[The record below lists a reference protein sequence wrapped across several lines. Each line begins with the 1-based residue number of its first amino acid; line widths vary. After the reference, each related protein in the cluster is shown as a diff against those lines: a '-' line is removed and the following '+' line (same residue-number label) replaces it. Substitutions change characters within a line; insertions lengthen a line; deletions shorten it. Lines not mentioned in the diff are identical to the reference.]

1 MSYIRKIKKNGKTYL
16 AEVEGKRINGK
27 VVQKHIRYI
36 GKEVDEKKVIS
47 ISSDDLQV
55 NEVKVYGPLLVLDSI
70 SKKLELQNMLGS
82 YSNEILSMVYAHCLN
97 YQSLNNMPEWFER
110 TDLNNILDLDGLT
123 EYRLL
128 TSLDTLT
135 ESKIESIQRNVFN
148 VAKRKYKLSLRGMV
162 YDVTNTYLY
171 GKKCTIG
178 KLGHSKEGKKDKPLI
193 QVGLC
198 VTQKEGVPVFHK
210 TFDGNIADSKTLSGL
225 VQEFSHY
232 NLRSGL
238 LVYDRGIPSGEN
250 LREVKKLGWNTLC
263 GVPMN
268 SKEKSTV
275 REVIN
280 DGGIKNVSN
289 MIPLE
294 KRVFYIKK
302 VDYSFNRVKGKL
314 AICYNDRKRVEI
326 QESRHREIQHAQ
338 KSLSKGKPIKACLEK
353 YFTPS
358 GRIRKNILESDEE
371 IDGYFCLFCTKNIQN
386 KEMIKLYFD
395 KDRACKLFCVTA
407 AKAFE
412 SLSDLQEGDVSGMCL
427 RFKEP
432 VNYFV

>member
-1 MSYIRKIKKNGKTYL
+1 M
-16 AEVEGKRINGK
+16 
-27 VVQKHIRYI
+27 
-36 GKEVDEKKVIS
+36 
-47 ISSDDLQV
+47 
-55 NEVKVYGPLLVLDSI
+55 KVYGPLLVLDSI

-210 TFDGNIADSKTLSGL
+210 TFDGNIADSKTLSG
-225 VQEFSHY
+225 
-232 NLRSGL
+232 
-238 LVYDRGIPSGEN
+238 
-250 LREVKKLGWNTLC
+250 
-263 GVPMN
+263 
-268 SKEKSTV
+268 
-275 REVIN
+275 
-280 DGGIKNVSN
+280 
-289 MIPLE
+289 
-294 KRVFYIKK
+294 
-302 VDYSFNRVKGKL
+302 
-314 AICYNDRKRVEI
+314 
-326 QESRHREIQHAQ
+326 
-338 KSLSKGKPIKACLEK
+338 
-353 YFTPS
+353 
-358 GRIRKNILESDEE
+358 
-371 IDGYFCLFCTKNIQN
+371 
-386 KEMIKLYFD
+386 
-395 KDRACKLFCVTA
+395 
-407 AKAFE
+407 
-412 SLSDLQEGDVSGMCL
+412 
-427 RFKEP
+427 RFK
-432 VNYFV
+432 